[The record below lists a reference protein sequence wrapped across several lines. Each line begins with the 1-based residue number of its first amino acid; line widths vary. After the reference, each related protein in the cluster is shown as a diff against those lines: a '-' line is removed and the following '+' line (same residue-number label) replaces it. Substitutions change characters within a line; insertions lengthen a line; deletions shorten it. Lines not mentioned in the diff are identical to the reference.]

1 VTDVIA
7 AVVKEE
13 PDLDSLPP
21 KTPRVVHWLIT
32 RCLRKDPRTRLPD
45 IGAARLALQDVL
57 AGTAPE
63 MEALAGD
70 TEGTGRAEGNRRVR
84 ERWAWAVAVVAAGVA
99 ATFAFVHLTEV
110 PDARPATHFV
120 VDAPEGWSFTVGRSP
135 VPSPDGRHVVIRA
148 EQDDPEPGAASAML
162 WLRSLESPTVRPLP
176 GTEGTLYDGF
186 WSPDS
191 RSVGFLAGGE
201 VRKLSLADDVVQI
214 ICTLPTRFG
223 SIGDWNADGT
233 ILFGSWPNLYTVTA
247 AGGEAKLALKP
258 DAARG
263 ESALQLPQFLPDGRR
278 FLFLATHRRVG
289 GRVGGVDFLGVH
301 VGSLDSPD
309 ERRLLAP
316 EMAHFEEAGEHILFN
331 RGGTLLAQP
340 FDSERAELSG
350 EPAAIT
356 SSVAAHPTL
365 GMGLF
370 GVSPGGTLAYLSGET
385 ERRVQLTWVDR
396 QGQRLANVGEPGP
409 YNQIALSP
417 DESRVAFEVLDAEGQ
432 VDLWVI
438 DTSRGVASRL
448 TSDPG
453 NELDPLWSPDGRELV
468 FKSVEEG
475 NHRLFRKGL
484 HGDPAV
490 PIPERSG
497 AEGERIIP
505 ESWLP
510 DGKTLLY
517 QVFGGTTI
525 WARPLERDGEAE
537 AVLEV
542 GFNLDEPQVSPDG
555 RWLAYVSEE
564 SGEGEWEVFV
574 QPFGR
579 TGEKV
584 RVSVAGGGEPRWRA
598 DSKELFYRTPGGQ
611 LMAVDVREGVA
622 GPEIGLPTALFDLAM
637 PQHRGLMR
645 DDYAVSAD
653 GQRFLVKVPIEDD
666 RKLQMHVV
674 LNWESLLESG
684 E

>member
-1 VTDVIA
+1 
-7 AVVKEE
+7 
-13 PDLDSLPP
+13 
-21 KTPRVVHWLIT
+21 
-32 RCLRKDPRTRLPD
+32 
-45 IGAARLALQDVL
+45 
-57 AGTAPE
+57 
-63 MEALAGD
+63 
-70 TEGTGRAEGNRRVR
+70 
-84 ERWAWAVAVVAAGVA
+84 
-99 ATFAFVHLTEV
+99 
-110 PDARPATHFV
+110 
-120 VDAPEGWSFTVGRSP
+120 
-135 VPSPDGRHVVIRA
+135 
-148 EQDDPEPGAASAML
+148 
-162 WLRSLESPTVRPLP
+162 
-176 GTEGTLYDGF
+176 
-186 WSPDS
+186 
-191 RSVGFLAGGE
+191 
-201 VRKLSLADDVVQI
+201 
-214 ICTLPTRFG
+214 
-223 SIGDWNADGT
+223 
-233 ILFGSWPNLYTVTA
+233 
-247 AGGEAKLALKP
+247 
-258 DAARG
+258 
-263 ESALQLPQFLPDGRR
+263 
-278 FLFLATHRRVG
+278 
-289 GRVGGVDFLGVH
+289 
-301 VGSLDSPD
+301 
-309 ERRLLAP
+309 
-316 EMAHFEEAGEHILFN
+316 
-331 RGGTLLAQP
+331 
-340 FDSERAELSG
+340 
-350 EPAAIT
+350 
-356 SSVAAHPTL
+356 
-365 GMGLF
+365 
-370 GVSPGGTLAYLSGET
+370 
-385 ERRVQLTWVDR
+385 
-396 QGQRLANVGEPGP
+396 
-409 YNQIALSP
+409 
-417 DESRVAFEVLDAEGQ
+417 
-432 VDLWVI
+432 
-438 DTSRGVASRL
+438 L

-490 PIPERSG
+490 PIPARSG